1 MSMTSLTRLYFQSQF
16 YKQKQNDDIKAV
28 VSKLIDLKRYVSI
41 HSISQTS
48 LTQDNKG
55 NLRKTLY
62 EREFTPELAKSL
74 GPQEFAF
81 VSNYV
86 QFICLCLSEIMH
98 CQDVFP
104 EHLNN
109 ELARLSDGDMVVTPK
124 RTDEYGW
131 IAGQLEFK
139 GFFETEG
146 VQSSL
151 FISF

>member
-1 MSMTSLTRLYFQSQF
+1 MTSLTRLYFQSQF

-28 VSKLIDLKRYVSI
+28 VSKLIDLKRYVST
-41 HSISQTS
+41 HSIPQAA

-62 EREFTPELAKSL
+62 ERELTPELAKSL
-74 GPQEFAF
+74 GSQEFAF

-86 QFICLCLSEIMH
+86 QFISGSLSDMMH
-98 CQDVFP
+98 LRDVFP
-104 EHLNN
+104 DHLAK
-109 ELARLSDGDMVVTPK
+109 ELIRLSDGDMVVTPK
-124 RTDEYGW
+124 RTDEYGC

-139 GFFETEG
+139 GFFENDG

-151 FISF
+151 IISF